1 MLGRSAGISVLAS
14 HAPLQYRKKS
24 SPGFTAGSMLP
35 TTTPCDSSAAC
46 QPTTSAHAAA
56 ANHTPLL
63 TTRTL
68 FSKILICPL
77 SLLSFL
83 SRHHPDTHTHPLLN
97 VKSPKRVAR
106 ALHKIPF
113 ALQDKVS
120 VPCWRDARRGRTFR
134 FALVAVA

>member
-1 MLGRSAGISVLAS
+1 M
-14 HAPLQYRKKS
+14 
-24 SPGFTAGSMLP
+24 FP
-35 TTTPCDSSAAC
+35 TITPCDSSAACSPRAAC

-83 SRHHPDTHTHPLLN
+83 SRHCPNTHSLPLKPQNLKKGTIHAQQN
-97 VKSPKRVAR
+97 LLRPLEPTCPFSP
-106 ALHKIPF
+106 PF
-113 ALQDKVS
+113 S
-120 VPCWRDARRGRTFR
+120 PY
-134 FALVAVA
+134 